1 MLLSSIKWLLLFPP
15 TALRPPQKRLQHFC
29 GGSQRG
35 KKPPFRGFF
44 HFSNKIRWLYQ
55 KKSLTLQT
63 ARKEMT
69 SKTIK

>member
-1 MLLSSIKWLLLFPP
+1 LLNPTKWLLLFPP

-44 HFSNKIRWLYQ
+44 IFLTKQGDYI
-55 KKSLTLQT
+55 KKNRLLCKLQE
-63 ARKEMT
+63 RK
-69 SKTIK
+69 